1 MSKSSKRDLFDVSG
15 KVAIITGGAGLL
27 ALEFAEVLAEY
38 GANIVLV
45 DLDENSCKNRAIDL
59 ERETGNEAI
68 GLFVDLTKK
77 DSIEDMVRKTTD
89 KFRKIDILINNAT
102 TKSPNFFVPFE
113 EFPLEDWEKVLAV
126 NLTAVFLCSQ
136 AVGKQMLNQ
145 GGGVIINIAS
155 TYGVVGPDF
164 RIYEDT
170 GINTPPVYSA
180 SKAGVIGL
188 TRYLA
193 TWWAKKNIRV
203 NCITPGGV
211 YNDQPNNF
219 VRNYSYRT
227 PMGRMAKK
235 TELRGA
241 ILYLA
246 SDASSY
252 VTGCNS
258 IIDGG
263 WTAW

>member
-1 MSKSSKRDLFDVSG
+1 MSESSKRDLFDVTG
-15 KVAIITGGAGLL
+15 RVAVITGGAGLL

-59 ERETGNEAI
+59 ERKTGNQAI

-77 DSIEDMVRKTTD
+77 DSIEDMVKKTID
-89 KFRKIDILINNAT
+89 RFKRIDILINNAA
-102 TKSPNFFVPFE
+102 TKSPNFIAPFE
-113 EFPLEDWEKVLAV
+113 EFPLADWEEVLAV

-155 TYGVVGPDF
+155 HYGLVGPDF
-164 RIYEDT
+164 RIYEAS
-170 GINTPPVYSA
+170 GISTPPVYSA
-180 SKAGVIGL
+180 TKAGVIGL

-193 TWWAKKNIRV
+193 TWWANKNIRV
-203 NCITPGGV
+203 NSISPGGV
-211 YNDQPNNF
+211 YNGQPDNF
-219 VRNYSYRT
+219 VENYSYRT

-252 VTGCNS
+252 VTGHNLV
-258 IIDGG
+258 IDGG